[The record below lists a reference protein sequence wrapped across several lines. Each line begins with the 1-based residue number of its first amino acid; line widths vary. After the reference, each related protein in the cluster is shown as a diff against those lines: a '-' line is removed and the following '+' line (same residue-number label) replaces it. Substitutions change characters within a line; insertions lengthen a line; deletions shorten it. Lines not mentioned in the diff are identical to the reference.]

1 MKKLLSIVLSVVLA
15 AGLLAGCSSSS
26 SGSTSTASQGS
37 TPAST
42 ASTDNGEK
50 KVIRVAWW
58 GGQARADMTTQVCEM
73 YMAEHPDV
81 QIEVEFS
88 DYTGYFDKLAV
99 EAASGTMPDIF
110 QATRDNVVEFSD
122 KDLLLPLNEYAD
134 SGVLDF
140 SQVSEDA
147 KSTLTRDG
155 NLYGIILG
163 SIAGAM
169 SYDPDV
175 VKEAGVEIYD
185 AMPWSEFVQAAKT
198 IYEKTGVQTSFDS
211 GDPITQV
218 AMIARAKG
226 YQLYSEDGKSLGFPD
241 ASIPTE
247 YFQRYE
253 DGLKEGYI
261 VDPQIYV
268 ERDVGAV
275 EQRPIVD
282 GMVWNDFG
290 WCNAQGLYDA
300 MQGAG
305 RNMAMV
311 SYPVA
316 DDATTPSNYLRV
328 GTSFHVSANT
338 QYPEVCADFLRQYRT
353 EK

>member
-226 YQLYSEDGKSLGFPD
+226 YQLYSEDGKSLGSRML
-241 ASIPTE
+241 ASP
-247 YFQRYE
+247 
-253 DGLKEGYI
+253 
-261 VDPQIYV
+261 
-268 ERDVGAV
+268 
-275 EQRPIVD
+275 
-282 GMVWNDFG
+282 
-290 WCNAQGLYDA
+290 
-300 MQGAG
+300 
-305 RNMAMV
+305 RNISSV
-311 SYPVA
+311 TKTV
-316 DDATTPSNYLRV
+316 
-328 GTSFHVSANT
+328 
-338 QYPEVCADFLRQYRT
+338 
-353 EK
+353 

>member
-134 SGVLDF
+134 C
-140 SQVSEDA
+140 
-147 KSTLTRDG
+147 K
-155 NLYGIILG
+155 
-163 SIAGAM
+163 
-169 SYDPDV
+169 
-175 VKEAGVEIYD
+175 
-185 AMPWSEFVQAAKT
+185 
-198 IYEKTGVQTSFDS
+198 
-211 GDPITQV
+211 
-218 AMIARAKG
+218 
-226 YQLYSEDGKSLGFPD
+226 YSCRMRNPER
-241 ASIPTE
+241 
-247 YFQRYE
+247 Q
-253 DGLKEGYI
+253 GLKDLKRLE
-261 VDPQIYV
+261 
-268 ERDVGAV
+268 
-275 EQRPIVD
+275 
-282 GMVWNDFG
+282 
-290 WCNAQGLYDA
+290 
-300 MQGAG
+300 
-305 RNMAMV
+305 MA
-311 SYPVA
+311 
-316 DDATTPSNYLRV
+316 
-328 GTSFHVSANT
+328 
-338 QYPEVCADFLRQYRT
+338 
-353 EK
+353 